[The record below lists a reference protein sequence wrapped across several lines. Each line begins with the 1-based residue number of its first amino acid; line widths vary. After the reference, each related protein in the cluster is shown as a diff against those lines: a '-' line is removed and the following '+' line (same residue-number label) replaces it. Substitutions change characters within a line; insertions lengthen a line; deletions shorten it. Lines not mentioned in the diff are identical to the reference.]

1 MFWSELSSNEDKRPV
16 SKIWRSNMDGK
27 NATVVVQSG
36 LSVVS
41 GIALDLVKKQIY
53 WADQGQ
59 GVIAY
64 SNYEGSQR
72 QLLPIKE
79 VGSNCNV

>member
-1 MFWSELSSNEDKRPV
+1 LFWIPPKGEEISNLFNSLTHFAKFRYMFWSELSSNDDKRP
-16 SKIWRSNMDGK
+16 SKIWRPNMDGK
-27 NATVVVQSG
+27 NATAVVQSG

-59 GVIAY
+59 
-64 SNYEGSQR
+64 E
-72 QLLPIKE
+72 
-79 VGSNCNV
+79 